1 MSSAKLGQY
10 FRSFLIKLNMI
21 ESQLGLLE
29 LPSGGKFISSPVTI
43 PFSPE
48 VDEAS
53 FAVVLELKDN
63 TAPSASKDK
72 VMDSS

>member
-1 MSSAKLGQY
+1 MSSATLGQY
-10 FRSFLIKLNMI
+10 FRSFLIKLNLI

-29 LPSGGKFISSPVTI
+29 LPNGGELISSLVVVN
-43 PFSPE
+43 FSPE

-53 FAVVLELKDN
+53 FAVVLELKGN

-72 VMDSS
+72 VSDSS

>member
-1 MSSAKLGQY
+1 MSPEKLGQY

-29 LPSGGKFISSPVTI
+29 LPNGGKPILSPVMAD
-43 PFSPE
+43 FSSG

-53 FAVVLELKDN
+53 FAIVLELKDN
-63 TAPSASKDK
+63 AVPSASKDK
-72 VMDSS
+72 VINLI